1 MSIFK
6 SIGNALGRVARVALP
21 FIPGGGAILA
31 AGETIRSAVRG
42 ATPPPPTIDYGG
54 DARFYRSN
62 AIPSAVSTVT
72 RGISNMSM
80 QGAMG
85 VLPGIGALASA
96 GRYVGTVAGR
106 VTRRYGGAIGAAAGV
121 GGLLYDAAGNPVRQR
136 RRRSK
141 GITARELKAF
151 TRVTGIMNK
160 YCKVG
165 PPRRRAAAPKG
176 KACR

>member
-72 RGISNMSM
+72 RGIAPMSL
-80 QGAMG
+80 
-85 VLPGIGALASA
+85 LPGIGAIGTA
-96 GRYVGTVAGR
+96 GRAVGGAVARAG
-106 VTRRYGGAIGAAAGV
+106 RRYGGLVGAAAGV
-121 GGLLYDAAGNPVRQR
+121 GSVLYDAMGNPVRAK